1 MIIINNDKSEMTS
14 STKIT
19 RDIMKDAK
27 SFVKTLD
34 EKPYEDIY
42 QDIDAIDAYKEK
54 HPNTK
59 MTDSEIGKMLGY

>member
-1 MIIINNDKSEMTS
+1 
-14 STKIT
+14 
-19 RDIMKDAK
+19 MKDAK
-27 SFVKTLD
+27 SFVKTLA